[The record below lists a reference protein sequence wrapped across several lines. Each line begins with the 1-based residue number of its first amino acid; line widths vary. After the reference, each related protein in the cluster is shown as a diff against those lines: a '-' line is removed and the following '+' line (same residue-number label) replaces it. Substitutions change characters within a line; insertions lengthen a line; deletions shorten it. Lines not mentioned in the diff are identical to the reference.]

1 MLSTVTEDLRG
12 EESQA
17 QGPASPLS
25 LPASTRA
32 GAGDLPKVRSSPGSW
47 SAAPLLGAI
56 LAILLLRNQPQPQH
70 SIGIELV
77 RIKSGLYADLLLF
90 TMNLDI
96 CMGSVVV
103 FVFEGF
109 ILFVLTLM
117 SEWSSDVVQYS

>member
-25 LPASTRA
+25 LPTSPGPASTRA
-32 GAGDLPKVRSSPGSW
+32 GAGDLLKVRSSPGSW
-47 SAAPLLGAI
+47 SAAPLRCAI

-77 RIKSGLYADLLLF
+77 RIKSGLYTGLLLF

-103 FVFEGF
+103 FVFECFIRF
-109 ILFVLTLM
+109 ILIMM
-117 SEWSSDVVQYS
+117 SE